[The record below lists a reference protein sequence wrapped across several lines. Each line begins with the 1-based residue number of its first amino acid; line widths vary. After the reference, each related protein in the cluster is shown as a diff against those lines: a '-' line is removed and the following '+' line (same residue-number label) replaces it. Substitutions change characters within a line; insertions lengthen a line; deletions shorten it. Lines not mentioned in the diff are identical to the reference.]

1 MHTKYKGYLGE
12 FAAALLLLLKGYRI
26 LERRYKTA
34 CGEIDIIAKRGNT
47 VVFVEVK
54 ARKSVE
60 KCYVAIT
67 HKQLNRIR
75 RASMLFFKR
84 NPHLSSN
91 CTRYDVVLISDW
103 NIPIHLENVDL
114 A

>member
-12 FAAALLLLLKGYRI
+12 FAAALLLRLKGYRI
-26 LERRYKTA
+26 LERRYKTP

-67 HKQLNRIR
+67 RKQLNRIR

-84 NPHLSSN
+84 NPHLSPS
-91 CTRYDVVLISDW
+91 CIRYDVILISNW